1 MTSSR
6 PTFEEYRALSAE
18 ERELVRL
25 DEALAFAKGEV
36 EPAVV
41 KRTSRR
47 TRLRSEEAG
56 AAKRRPQA
64 AGKRGN

>member
-1 MTSSR
+1 MTPRR

-18 ERELVRL
+18 GRELVRL

-36 EPAVV
+36 EPTVV

-47 TRLRSEEAG
+47 TLPGRQDGAGRRRSQVAG
-56 AAKRRPQA
+56 E
-64 AGKRGN
+64 RGT